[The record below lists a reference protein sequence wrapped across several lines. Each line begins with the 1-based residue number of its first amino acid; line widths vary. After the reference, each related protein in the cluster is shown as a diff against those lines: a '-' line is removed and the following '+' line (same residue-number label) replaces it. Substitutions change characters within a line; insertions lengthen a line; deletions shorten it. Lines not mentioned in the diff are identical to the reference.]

1 MMILITP
8 KTAQRICTARGF
20 ARTACFVGTVA

>member
-1 MMILITP
+1 MMILMTP
-8 KTAQRICTARGF
+8 KTAQRNLTARGF